1 MVLSASVNRSRNI
14 DAGKRLRLKTIN
26 REAGSV
32 FTVIQLGAQ
41 GFCAAL
47 WIGAAADLNR
57 FNSSWFDSRCDGCG
71 RAACRRSQLAMPW
84 QRQGGAVGRCP
95 RQRRGRGIFGLLVRR
110 YSETGPCLPN
120 ASFPALT

>member
-1 MVLSASVNRSRNI
+1 MVLCAPVNRSRNI

-32 FTVIQLGAQ
+32 FTVIQLGAR

-47 WIGAAADLNR
+47 WIGAAAELNR
-57 FNSSWFDSRCDGCG
+57 FKSSGFDSRCDGCG

-84 QRQGGAVGRCP
+84 PRQGGRR
-95 RQRRGRGIFGLLVRR
+95 RQM
-110 YSETGPCLPN
+110 P
-120 ASFPALT
+120 

>member
-1 MVLSASVNRSRNI
+1 MVLSAPVNRSRNI

-47 WIGAAADLNR
+47 WIGAAAELNR
-57 FNSSWFDSRCDGCG
+57 FKSSGLTRDAMAVAG
-71 RAACRRSQLAMPW
+71 RRVA
-84 QRQGGAVGRCP
+84 GHGAEVGHGLVGRP
-95 RQRRGRGIFGLLVRR
+95 VAHRRPAARGPARR
-110 YSETGPCLPN
+110 P
-120 ASFPALT
+120 PAG

>member
-1 MVLSASVNRSRNI
+1 MVLCAPVNRSRNI

-47 WIGAAADLNR
+47 WIGAAAELNR
-57 FNSSWFDSRCDGCG
+57 FKSSGFDSRCDGCG
-71 RAACRRSQLAMPW
+71 RAACR
-84 QRQGGAVGRCP
+84 
-95 RQRRGRGIFGLLVRR
+95 
-110 YSETGPCLPN
+110 
-120 ASFPALT
+120 